1 MFQRWQAG
9 LLFASLVMAGG
20 CGALPTDRPPT
31 NNPHDASFSPDPTQP
46 RWNRLLFGTRW
57 IPEAPPPRP

>member
-1 MFQRWQAG
+1 MFQRWPAG
-9 LLFASLVMAGG
+9 LLLVALVAAIG
-20 CGALPTDRPPT
+20 CGVLPTDRPPAD
-31 NNPHDASFSPDPTQP
+31 NPYGASFSPDPSQP